1 MRMAPLLLIFG
12 SLLLFSDRAN
22 AMLENHFLFF
32 PEKHIYATPA
42 ALNLEYREVL
52 FPAEDGTEIHG
63 WYLPGD
69 PGKPLVLFCHG
80 NAGNISHRL
89 DNLKLLRKL
98 GLSIFI
104 FDYRGYGKSQG
115 TTSEEGTYSDVRGA
129 LRYLKQQ
136 GWSRKQIIYFGR
148 SMGAGVIL
156 QLALEEPPAAL
167 VLESPFTSV
176 AAMGRYHYPVI
187 SHLAGWVIQARYD
200 NLQKIEKLK
209 TPLLIFH
216 GDRDNIVPPEMAEQL
231 YEKAP
236 QPKKMIML
244 PAAGHNDTYDAGGE
258 FYWQHWQELIDKPA
272 SLR

>member
-1 MRMAPLLLIFG
+1 MASLLLLFG
-12 SLLLFSDRAN
+12 SPLLFSDRAN

-32 PEKHIYATPA
+32 PDKHIYATPA

-52 FPAEDGTEIHG
+52 FHADDGTEIHG

-69 PGKPLVLFCHG
+69 PDKPLVLFCHG
-80 NAGNISHRL
+80 NAGNISDRL
-89 DNLKLLRKL
+89 DNLKLLRTL

-136 GWSRKQIIYFGR
+136 GWSTEQMIYFGR
-148 SMGAGVIL
+148 SMGAGVSL
-156 QLALEEPPAAL
+156 QLALEEPAAAL

-176 AAMGRYHYPVI
+176 SAMGRYHYPVL
-187 SHLAGWVIQARYD
+187 SRLAGWLIQVRYD
-200 NLQKIEKLK
+200 NLQKIDKLK

-216 GDRDNIVPPEMAEQL
+216 GERDDIVPPEMAEQL

-236 QPKKMIML
+236 QPKKLIML
-244 PAAGHNDTYDAGGE
+244 PRAGHNDTYDVGGE
-258 FYWQHWQELIDKPA
+258 FYWQHWQKLVANFPE
-272 SLR
+272 